1 MYKTNTIQCLGKS
14 NKELFFPLK
23 TTGQH
28 SFMNQKKEKKRK
40 MKGITNVL
48 NWILWRDPVSFS
60 SLFPS
65 CPALVGDRTC
75 PLWFGAFFW
84 DVPSSYCCFLSLFSS
99 SSFFYSAV
107 LRDSFSSRKEHTQCE
122 REKVNLS
129 SKTSSGNI
137 NHVINE
143 KKCTSFNL
151 FIYTFYTTVVITLGV
166 FLVVSFFCLSER
178 LKWKCTEH
186 V

>member
-14 NKELFFPLK
+14 NKELFFSFKNYRATFIHEPKKKK
-23 TTGQH
+23 TT
-28 SFMNQKKEKKRK
+28 K

-75 PLWFGAFFW
+75 PLWFGAFFFEMFHLLI
-84 DVPSSYCCFLSLFSS
+84 VVFFVVVFIFFF
-99 SSFFYSAV
+99 FFYSAV

-143 KKCTSFNL
+143 KNAQVLTYLSIL
-151 FIYTFYTTVVITLGV
+151 FILQ
-166 FLVVSFFCLSER
+166 
-178 LKWKCTEH
+178 
-186 V
+186 

>member
-1 MYKTNTIQCLGKS
+1 MFHLLIVVV
-14 NKELFFPLK
+14 FF
-23 TTGQH
+23 
-28 SFMNQKKEKKRK
+28 FVVVF
-40 MKGITNVL
+40 I
-48 NWILWRDPVSFS
+48 II
-60 SLFPS
+60 
-65 CPALVGDRTC
+65 
-75 PLWFGAFFW
+75 FF
-84 DVPSSYCCFLSLFSS
+84 
-99 SSFFYSAV
+99 FFYSAV

-166 FLVVSFFCLSER
+166 FLVVSFFLSFGASNESVLNMFRMVCVSVCVAKVCMCACVYTCLGCCFCLVFFSISECVHLVHSFALVYVTTSSVVDLYQKPKTLQSVLVSLVLR
-178 LKWKCTEH
+178 FG
-186 V
+186 